1 MGQQLNPIGIRIG
14 LHRKWKSNWFLEK
27 KYYTNFLLLNFE
39 INKYLVGV
47 LRNDKITSFVIN
59 CYISKISLQKLYI
72 CIFLYRLRR
81 PISRKSRKKK
91 GGGKLDYKKLN
102 LSFNINLKRFLVKK
116 SFKQKNKDLLTLL
129 NSKNKNIL
137 KINHYPSNKESL
149 IKNSFKKIKIKK
161 IKVKK
166 KEFFTLQNLKKK
178 NFKLIKKSLSE
189 LTSTKIHLV
198 IINALSF
205 LKFYEYLHE
214 YSKLYKLTRQ
224 AEYERTFLSNQ
235 MISFYRYDVKLIS
248 DAINVIYIALILKQ
262 PLFLAQ
268 FIGYQ
273 FRKTPRNYRFGKI
286 IQFLNQNITSV
297 VKNRTEILGCRVQFK
312 GRLGGRRTR
321 RARKLQFINE
331 GIMPLHSYNS
341 KIEYGEAKGLTRFGV
356 VGIKIWL
363 CYQTKFSIYLQKDL
377 ILYFG
382 YHKKK
387 LIKKE
392 KKKFNIMDILPGQ
405 KNLKFSFK
413 NKKI

>member
-14 LHRKWKSNWFLEK
+14 LHRKWKSNWFLDHQ
-27 KYYTNFLLLNFE
+27 YYSNFLLLNFE
-39 INKYLVGV
+39 INKYLIGI

-72 CIFLYRLRR
+72 CIFFYRLRR
-81 PISRKSRKKK
+81 PTSIKSKKK
-91 GGGKLDYKKLN
+91 RGGGKLDYKNLN
-102 LSFNINLKRFLVKK
+102 LNFNVDLKKFIGKK
-116 SFKQKNKDLLTLL
+116 TLKQKNKDLLSLLIPKKKVVFNIKNSTL
-129 NSKNKNIL
+129 KK
-137 KINHYPSNKESL
+137 KSL
-149 IKNSFKKIKIKK
+149 IKHSFKKIKIKK
-161 IKVKK
+161 IKIKK
-166 KEFFTLQNLKKK
+166 RDSFLLKHSKKK

-189 LTSTKIHLV
+189 LTNAKINL
-198 IINALSF
+198 IMINALSF

-235 MISFYRYDVKLIS
+235 MVSFYRYDVKLIS
-248 DAINVIYIALILKQ
+248 DAINAIYISLILKQ

-273 FRKTPRNYRFGKI
+273 LRKTPRNYRFGKI
-286 IQFLNQNITSV
+286 IQFLSQNITSV
-297 VKNRTEILGCRVQFK
+297 VKNRKEILGCRVQFK

-321 RARKLQFINE
+321 RARKMQFINE

-363 CYQTKFSIYLQKDL
+363 CYQTEFSVSLQKDL
-377 ILYFG
+377 LIYFG
-382 YHKKK
+382 YQKQK
-387 LIKKE
+387 LVKKE
-392 KKKFNIMDILPGQ
+392 KKKINIAEIVA
-405 KNLKFSFK
+405 KNLKNAKTKK
-413 NKKI
+413 NKI